1 MRVGACVGGE
11 GEGQERQEGNKKER
25 EGFAGM
31 ENDQCNFLG
40 THTVRKYE
48 KEDKVGMMEGWP

>member
-1 MRVGACVGGE
+1 
-11 GEGQERQEGNKKER
+11 
-25 EGFAGM
+25 M

-40 THTVRKYE
+40 THTVKNNE